1 MRTRVMIAETIWS
14 VAVLAAMVVTAA
26 PAFAETSTDRGTASL
41 TIPQVA
47 ERPEPVT
54 QPVAGAVEDLGV
66 SLRSQMDA
74 ARRDLNRSFD
84 QVSVDMGKLAPPAD
98 TVSGAV
104 PGTGAL

>member
-1 MRTRVMIAETIWS
+1 MMIAETIWS
-14 VAVLAAMVVTAA
+14 VAVLAAMVVTVA

-54 QPVAGAVEDLGV
+54 QPVAGPVEDLGV

-74 ARRDLNRSFD
+74 ARRDLNRAFD
-84 QVSVDMGKLAPPAD
+84 QVSVDPGKL
-98 TVSGAV
+98 VSAV
-104 PGTGAL
+104 EPTAGTGAL